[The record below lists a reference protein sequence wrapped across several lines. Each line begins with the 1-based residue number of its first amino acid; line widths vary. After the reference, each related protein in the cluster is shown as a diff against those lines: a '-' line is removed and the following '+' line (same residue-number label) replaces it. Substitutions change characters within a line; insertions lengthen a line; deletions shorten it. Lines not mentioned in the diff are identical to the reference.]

1 MRECAYF
8 LLWSTLGNIA
18 GGVFF
23 VALLEFSHL
32 IRGGH
37 EPKRVK
43 LEDAK

>member
-1 MRECAYF
+1 MAIFCC
-8 LLWSTLGNIA
+8 WTTLGNIG

-23 VALLEFSHL
+23 VALLKFSHV

-43 LEDAK
+43 IEDAAPH